1 MTNTFTVDQGL
12 FKQSYPLIPV
22 TTVHARDI
30 ERDTLLTFL
39 QTGSSKGAI
48 GVSAIYGRR
57 CAITSIAFATLAS
70 ALVIQFGKQ
79 HGKRALTLIKDCILI
94 NPHYT
99 KYAFKMDT
107 FALSLFTDLS
117 LRISDAVD
125 LLSLRPTGDRHSL
138 ETLMKVLGGELK
150 LHRENVKTLFKDAKK
165 ISSSDVAT
173 QAWAACLVAIVNDA
187 TSIPR
192 IDTLKLTR
200 EARFL

>member
-1 MTNTFTVDQGL
+1 MTNTFTVHQGL
-12 FKQSYPLIPV
+12 FKQSYPLIQV

-39 QTGSSKGAI
+39 KTGSGKGAI
-48 GVSAIYGRR
+48 GVSAIYGQR

-70 ALVIQFGKQ
+70 SLVIQFGKQ
-79 HGKRALTLIKDCILI
+79 HGKRALTLVKECILT

-117 LRISDAVD
+117 LRISNAVD
-125 LLSLRPTGDRHSL
+125 LLSSRTTGDRDSFR
-138 ETLMKVLGGELK
+138 TLMEVMGGEPK
-150 LHRENVKTLFKDAKK
+150 LHREKVKTLFKEVKK
-165 ISSSDVAT
+165 ISPSDVAR
-173 QAWAACLVAIVNDA
+173 QAWAAYLVAITNDTA
-187 TSIPR
+187 SIPR

-200 EARFL
+200 KARFP